1 MIKIMELSMPTIPL
15 HAWIEALGTFYDQ
28 YGYLIVFLGTFGEN
42 TALLGL
48 VLPGNSLAL
57 LGAFYAR
64 AGTLNLG
71 WVVFFAWLGT
81 ILGYHVDYLI
91 GRYALAQIMA
101 RWGRTTLGRRLRLAG
116 RIRLA
121 RKMLARHGG
130 KAILFSH
137 TIGHMR
143 SFVALSAGITH
154 MKYSQ
159 FLLFEA
165 IAALFW
171 NMLFSLLGY
180 FIAMEIDRLEMI
192 IGQAGGIIFVLIA
205 LAFIVWL
212 WWRRKRSRALK
223 QRRKISMLP
232 SLLQRTPAGEA
243 ESSLRK

>member
-1 MIKIMELSMPTIPL
+1 MPTIPL

-48 VLPGNSLAL
+48 ILPGNSLAL

-71 WVVFFAWLGT
+71 WVIFFAWLGT
-81 ILGYHVDYLI
+81 VLGYHVDYLI
-91 GRYALAQIMA
+91 GRYALAQAMA
-101 RWGRTTLGRRLRLAG
+101 RWGRTTLGRRLRIAG

-121 RKMLARHGG
+121 RRMLAKHGG
-130 KAILFSH
+130 KSILLSH
-137 TIGHMR
+137 AIGHIR

-159 FLLFEA
+159 FLFFES

-171 NMLFSLLGY
+171 NTLFSLLGY

-192 IGQAGGIIFVLIA
+192 IRQAGGVIFALFVLA
-205 LAFIVWL
+205 FLAWR
-212 WWRRKRSRALK
+212 WWSGKRGRALK
-223 QRRKISMLP
+223 RRRKLSRL
-232 SLLQRTPAGEA
+232 SSHLQTTSASEA

>member
-1 MIKIMELSMPTIPL
+1 MELRMPAIPL
-15 HAWIEALGTFYDQ
+15 YEWIEVLGTFYDQ
-28 YGYLIVFLGTFGEN
+28 YGYLIVFLGTLAEN

-71 WVVFFAWLGT
+71 WVILFAWLGT
-81 ILGYHVDYLI
+81 VVGYHVDYLI
-91 GRYALAQIMA
+91 GRYALVHVMA

-121 RKMLARHGG
+121 RKMLAKHGG
-130 KAILFSH
+130 KTILLSH

-143 SFVALSAGITH
+143 SFVALSAGVTR
-154 MKYSQ
+154 MKYAQ

-171 NMLFSLLGY
+171 NTLFSLLGF
-180 FIAMEIDRLEMI
+180 FIAVEIDRLEMI
-192 IGQAGGIIFVLIA
+192 IGQAGGIIFVAFA
-205 LAFIVWL
+205 LAFIAWR
-212 WWRRKRSRALK
+212 WWNEKRSRTLK
-223 QRRKISMLP
+223 QRRKMSRLP
-232 SLLQRTPAGEA
+232 SLIQAAPTSEA
-243 ESSLRK
+243 ESSLKK